1 MKKRELQELRRK
13 LKRRLGKKL
22 DKLEEEF
29 RKKGISEAEFL
40 KAIADVV
47 GVKEDIPET
56 FSEHY
61 IFFGGGDVGSYSMFF
76 GDHFRNNRS

>member
-56 FSEHY
+56 FSERY
-61 IFFGGGDVGSYSMFF
+61 IFLVEAM
-76 GDHFRNNRS
+76 

>member
-1 MKKRELQELRRK
+1 V
-13 LKRRLGKKL
+13 
-22 DKLEEEF
+22 EEEF

-47 GVKEDIPET
+47 GVKEDIPDELFET
-56 FSEHY
+56 FSERY

-76 GDHFRNNRS
+76 GDHFRNDRS